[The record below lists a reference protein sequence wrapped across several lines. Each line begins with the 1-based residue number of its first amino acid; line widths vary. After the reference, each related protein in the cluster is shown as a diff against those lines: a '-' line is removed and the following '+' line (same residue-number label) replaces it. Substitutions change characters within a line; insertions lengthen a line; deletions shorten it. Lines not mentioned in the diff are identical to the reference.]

1 MQTNEPDTGSGF
13 EAITTL
19 EELGR
24 YLQGLREKR
33 HVTQHSLS
41 TKTGAITHRKLARSR
56 ISEIENAKRDRLTER
71 ELRTYMQG
79 LKCTPRHIDQVVK
92 VLTQCTATP
101 AREFP
106 ADADATSPAT
116 LEDKPDDDPAT
127 AGHENEEFDR
137 WPQVNICITP
147 LAASLPH
154 LSRRHWPCHRIAL
167 AAATVLVVVAL
178 AGLGVEFSLRRQSS
192 DRPTSPGGPTTVLV
206 PHSAPLIAEDISDL
220 VKDTTFLGDAP
231 VQPNQRFTKTR
242 EIRDQLVGRGK
253 AAGRDGTQRQIEVT
267 PVTPCVV
274 ELAGQRRPG
283 AAVQCRGGT
292 VAGPGFPDVGDRPSV
307 AIDGSHPG
315 ADSGAMRDELLRTFG
330 PDCCS
335 DEWQP
340 QGG

>member
-1 MQTNEPDTGSGF
+1 MHTNEPVTGSGF

-19 EELGR
+19 EGLGR

-33 HVTQHSLS
+33 RVTQHSLS

-106 ADADATSPAT
+106 AEADATSPVT
-116 LEDKPDDDPAT
+116 LEDKLDDDPAA
-127 AGHENEEFDR
+127 AGHENEEFAR
-137 WPQVNICITP
+137 WPRQ
-147 LAASLPH
+147 
-154 LSRRHWPCHRIAL
+154 RIAL

-178 AGLGVEFSLRRQSS
+178 AGLGVECSVRRQSS

-231 VQPNQRFTKTR
+231 VQANQRFTKTW
-242 EIRDQLVGRGK
+242 EIPDRLVGRGK
-253 AAGRDGTQRQIEVT
+253 AAGREGTQRQIEVT

-274 ELAGQRRPG
+274 ELAGPRRPG

-307 AIDGSHPG
+307 AIDRSRPG
-315 ADSGAMRDELLRTFG
+315 ADSGAMRDELLGTFG

-340 QGG
+340 QGD